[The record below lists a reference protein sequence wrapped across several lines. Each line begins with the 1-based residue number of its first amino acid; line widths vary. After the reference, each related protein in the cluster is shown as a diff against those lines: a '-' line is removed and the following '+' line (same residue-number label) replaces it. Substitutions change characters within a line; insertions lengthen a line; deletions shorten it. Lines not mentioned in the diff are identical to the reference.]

1 SATGTIRSYAQVVD
15 GKGVPVGGSSSPTF
29 GSEWID
35 DARVNPFSIET
46 GHAPT
51 ADTEMVVDRN
61 TYSVGHFHVGDNVE
75 VLFASGEPQHFTI
88 TGTTRFGT
96 ADSPAGT
103 SYVHFTPT
111 TAERVFATNGSV
123 DEIMAV
129 AAPGTTQDELKARV
143 AAALSGQKVDVFSG
157 PEATAKRQSDI
168 QKNLKGF
175 TTFLLVFGVVALFV
189 GSFVIFN
196 TFRILVAQRRRELA
210 LLRAIGA
217 TRKQVR
223 RSVLI
228 ESLVIG
234 LVAAAI
240 GVVGGFVLAAGL
252 RALFGVLGFR
262 LPAGGLVLK
271 PRTIV
276 VGILSG
282 SVVTVVAGLLPAWEA
297 SRVAPIAALQS
308 AANERRRRSS
318 VRLALGLVV
327 LAGSIALL
335 LWGLNSTGD
344 VSIYRTGGAG
354 GIAILAFALLGPTL
368 IVPFAHTVGFALRH
382 RGTTGVLAEENV
394 VRSPRRNSLTALSL
408 TVGLALVVLIM
419 VFSASFSAQ
428 ITKAID
434 GQFKGD
440 FFVTSSVRIAPLST
454 EVANRVAAVPDVA
467 ALTPIR
473 FASAT
478 YIDATGKK
486 TDAFLL
492 AVNTKTVL
500 ETVDVPVLAGSITD
514 VTTDTVALGNRDA
527 DQLHVGVGESV
538 AISFRGEPQQLRVA
552 AIINS
557 DKVIGLFQGASALV
571 DLSTYDQH
579 YANPADSAV
588 YVRLKDRTDI
598 AGAKARIEAAVAP
611 FRTARVSDLAS
622 YKKLVEEQL
631 RPFLLFIFVLLG
643 ISVVIAVIGVA
654 NTLKLSVAERTR
666 ELGLLRAVGMNRG
679 QSRAMVRWE
688 SIVISVFGALGGI
701 IIGTGFGL
709 ALMVALR
716 NQGFTE
722 IAVPI
727 GQLVFVTVGAAV
739 LGLIAA
745 WGAAR
750 RVSRLDILTAIAIE

>member
-1 SATGTIRSYAQVVD
+1 LVVAT
-15 GKGVPVGGSSSPTF
+15 
-29 GSEWID
+29 
-35 DARVNPFSIET
+35 
-46 GHAPT
+46 
-51 ADTEMVVDRN
+51 
-61 TYSVGHFHVGDNVE
+61 
-75 VLFASGEPQHFTI
+75 
-88 TGTTRFGT
+88 
-96 ADSPAGT
+96 
-103 SYVHFTPT
+103 
-111 TAERVFATNGSV
+111 
-123 DEIMAV
+123 
-129 AAPGTTQDELKARV
+129 PGTNDLKARITN
-143 AAALSGQKVDVFSG
+143 ALSGQKVDVFSG
-157 PEATAKRQSDI
+157 PEATAKRQNDI

-217 TRKQVR
+217 TRNQVR
-223 RSVLI
+223 WSVLL
-228 ESLVIG
+228 ESIVIG
-234 LVAAAI
+234 VVAAAL
-240 GVVGGFVLAAGL
+240 GVAGGFVLAAGL

-262 LPAGGLVLK
+262 LPVGGLVLK
-271 PRTIV
+271 PRTVI
-276 VGILSG
+276 VGILAG
-282 SVVTVVAGLLPAWEA
+282 SVVTVIAGLLPAWEA
-297 SRVAPIAALQS
+297 SRVAPIAALQG
-308 AANERRRRSS
+308 AGLERRRRSS
-318 VRLALGLVV
+318 VRLVLGLVV
-327 LAGSIALL
+327 VAGSVALL

-344 VSIYRTGGAG
+344 PAIYRTGIAG

-368 IVPFAHTVGFALRH
+368 IVPFARAIGRALRH

-440 FFVTSSVRIAPLST
+440 FFVTSRVRIAPLST
-454 EVANRVAAVPDVA
+454 EVAKRVAAVPDVA

-473 FASAT
+473 FATAT
-478 YIDATGKK
+478 YLDATGKK
-486 TDAFLL
+486 VDAFLL
-492 AVNTKTVL
+492 AVDTKTVL
-500 ETVDVPVLAGSITD
+500 ETVDIPVVAGAIGD
-514 VTTDTVALGNRDA
+514 VTTDTIALGSRDA
-527 DQLHVGVGESV
+527 DELDVKVGDTIGI
-538 AISFRGEPQQLRVA
+538 AFRGDPKQLRVA

-557 DKVIGLFQGASALV
+557 DKVIGLFQGASAVV
-571 DLSTYDQH
+571 DLSTYDEQ

-588 YVRLKDRTDI
+588 YVRLKDRSDI
-598 AGAKARIEAAVAP
+598 AGAKTRIEAAVAP
-611 FRTARVSDLAS
+611 FRTAQVSDLAS
-622 YKKLVEEQL
+622 YKRLVQEQL

-688 SIVISVFGALGGI
+688 SILISVFGALGGV

-709 ALMVALR
+709 ALMVSLR

-739 LGLIAA
+739 LGLVAA

-750 RVSRLDILTAIAIE
+750 RVSRLDILPAIAIE